1 MIGDPRIKSKFVER
15 KQFPAILFKVESD
28 DSDDAGAKKN
38 VSPFANT
45 TILFTR
51 PAQNLA
57 SDSVELPAGHIVE
70 FLVGF
75 ENKGESDFI
84 VEALDASFRY
94 PMDFSYHI
102 QNFSAIAYQKTVKP
116 TQVSLVNF
124 YFLIQKPEA
133 FKKKSN

>member
-1 MIGDPRIKSKFVER
+1 MLYNNFKFCFFHFQPE
-15 KQFPAILFKVESD
+15 AEEIDL
-28 DSDDAGAKKN
+28 DAVKKN
-38 VSPFANT
+38 TSPFAKT

-57 SDSVELPAGHIVE
+57 SGNVELPAGHIVE

-75 ENKGESDFI
+75 ENKGESEFLI
-84 VEALDASFRY
+84 EALDASFRY

-116 TQVSLVNF
+116 AQVIF
-124 YFLIQKPEA
+124 AY
-133 FKKKSN
+133 

>member
-1 MIGDPRIKSKFVER
+1 MYLENSLQAETEE
-15 KQFPAILFKVESD
+15 AD
-28 DSDDAGAKKN
+28 DSGAKKN
-38 VSPFANT
+38 VSPFAKT
-45 TILFTR
+45 TLLFTR

-57 SDSVELPAGHIVE
+57 SGSVELPAGHIVE

-116 TQVSLVNF
+116 TQVSRRSI
-124 YFLIQKPEA
+124 LIILKPY
-133 FKKKSN
+133 

>member
-1 MIGDPRIKSKFVER
+1 M
-15 KQFPAILFKVESD
+15 
-28 DSDDAGAKKN
+28 
-38 VSPFANT
+38 SPFAKT
-45 TILFTR
+45 TLLFTR

-57 SDSVELPAGHIVE
+57 SGSVELPAGHIVE

-116 TQVSLVNF
+116 TQVSRRSI
-124 YFLIQKPEA
+124 LIILKPY
-133 FKKKSN
+133 